1 MKKILLLFCVGFL
14 LATSSKT
21 SAQEVQEAKKQ
32 VSKESET
39 VEFKYS
45 ASTALDYLSSD
56 ELNGR
61 DTGSEEIDEA
71 ASYIE
76 KAFVSFGVQP
86 YFETYRD
93 SFKLKEVDGFN
104 VVGVLKSS
112 KTNANLKPLVIGAHY
127 DHIGIIESV
136 EGDSIANG
144 ANDNASGT
152 VAVLELAKF
161 LADQDLGRD
170 VIFALFSAEE
180 KGLVGSRHLAEK
192 MKAQDVVP
200 YVVFNIEMLG
210 VQLKDKEYRAYV
222 SGYKTSNLAEVFNS
236 YYEVEDQFLGFLPQA
251 PEYGLF
257 KRSDNYPFFEVFN
270 VPAQTIFTFDFTNYE
285 YYHHV
290 NDEFEELDVDAYL
303 KLIEDLKPGVLQ
315 LINSEENTVKLN

>member
-1 MKKILLLFCVGFL
+1 MKKILLLLCVVSL
-14 LATSSKT
+14 LATSCKT
-21 SAQEVQEAKKQ
+21 SGQEGKKEVLKEIDTVQ
-32 VSKESET
+32 
-39 VEFKYS
+39 FKYS

-56 ELNGR
+56 ELKGR

-76 KAFVSFGVQP
+76 KAFKSFGVQP

-127 DHIGIIESV
+127 DHIGIIEPV
-136 EGDSIANG
+136 ETDSIANG

-161 LADQDLGRD
+161 LANQDLERD

-192 MKAQDVVP
+192 MKSQEVEP

-210 VQLKDKEYRAYV
+210 VQMKDK
-222 SGYKTSNLAEVFNS
+222 
-236 YYEVEDQFLGFLPQA
+236 D
-251 PEYGLF
+251 
-257 KRSDNYPFFEVFN
+257 
-270 VPAQTIFTFDFTNYE
+270 
-285 YYHHV
+285 
-290 NDEFEELDVDAYL
+290 
-303 KLIEDLKPGVLQ
+303 
-315 LINSEENTVKLN
+315 

>member
-1 MKKILLLFCVGFL
+1 MKKILLLLCVVSL
-14 LATSSKT
+14 LATSCKT
-21 SAQEVQEAKKQ
+21 SGQEGKKE
-32 VSKESET
+32 VSKEIDT
-39 VEFKYS
+39 VQFKYS

-56 ELNGR
+56 ELKGR

-76 KAFVSFGVQP
+76 KAFKSFGVQP

-127 DHIGIIESV
+127 DHIGIIEPV
-136 EGDSIANG
+136 ETDSIANG

-161 LADQDLGRD
+161 LANQDLERV

-192 MKAQDVVP
+192 MKAQNVEP

-210 VQLKDKEYRAYV
+210 VQMKDKDYRAYV
-222 SGYKTSNLAEVFNS
+222 TGYETSNLAEVFNS
-236 YYEVEDQFLGFLPQA
+236 YYEGEDQFLGFLPQA
-251 PEYGLF
+251 AQYGLF

-270 VPAQTIFTFDFTNYE
+270 VPAQTICTFDFTNYE

-303 KLIEDLKPGVLQ
+303 KLLEDLKPGVLQ

>member
-1 MKKILLLFCVGFL
+1 MKKILLLLCVVSL
-14 LATSSKT
+14 LAISCKT
-21 SAQEVQEAKKQ
+21 SGQEGKKE
-32 VSKESET
+32 VSKEIDTIQFE
-39 VEFKYS
+39 YS

-56 ELNGR
+56 ELKGR

-76 KAFVSFGVQP
+76 KAFKSFGVQP

-127 DHIGIIESV
+127 DHIGIIEPV
-136 EGDSIANG
+136 ETDSIANG

-161 LADQDLGRD
+161 LANQDLERD

-192 MKAQDVVP
+192 MKSQEVEP

-210 VQLKDKEYRAYV
+210 VQMKDKEYRAYV
-222 SGYKTSNLAEVFNS
+222 TGYETSNLAEVFNS
-236 YYEVEDQFLGFLPQA
+236 YYEGEDQFLGFLPQA
-251 PEYGLF
+251 SQYGLF

-270 VPAQTIFTFDFTNYE
+270 VPAQTICTFDFTNYE

-303 KLIEDLKPGVLQ
+303 KLLEDLKPGVLQ

>member
-1 MKKILLLFCVGFL
+1 MKKILLLLCLGSL
-14 LATSSKT
+14 LAIPSKT
-21 SAQEVQEAKKQ
+21 SAQEGKKQ
-32 VSKESET
+32 VSKEID
-39 VEFKYS
+39 VLQFKYS
-45 ASTALDYLSSD
+45 ASRALGYLSSD
-56 ELNGR
+56 ELKGR

-127 DHIGIIESV
+127 DHIGIIEPV
-136 EGDSIANG
+136 ETDSIANG

-192 MKAQDVVP
+192 MKAQNVEP

-210 VQLKDKEYRAYV
+210 VQMKDKEYRAYV
-222 SGYKTSNLAEVFNS
+222 TGYETSNLAEVFNS
-236 YYEVEDQFLGFLPQA
+236 YYEGEDQFLGFLPQA
-251 PEYGLF
+251 AQYGLF

-270 VPAQTIFTFDFTNYE
+270 VPAQTICTFDFTNYE

-303 KLIEDLKPGVLQ
+303 KLLEDLKPGVLQ